1 MEEAEKPR
9 SRRRKYNVNRLDF
22 NIYIHRALKAVHPDN
37 DISRNGLQIINKI
50 IINIL
55 EKLTKSAVDF
65 IVGKRN
71 TIKAREIQSSVQLN
85 FTGDLGKKA
94 QNYGVRAVTKY
105 IQGGEGRKSRSE
117 RSGLMFSVSR
127 VEYFMRNYAKG
138 YRISAEAPPYM
149 TAVIE
154 YIASEILELAGNAS
168 IDNKLTRIKPRHI
181 FLAIRHD
188 DELTALLN
196 KIDINILGGGVIQ
209 HINQS
214 LLPKKRKTRPERD

>member
-1 MEEAEKPR
+1 
-9 SRRRKYNVNRLDF
+9 
-22 NIYIHRALKAVHPDN
+22 
-37 DISRNGLQIINKI
+37 
-50 IINIL
+50 
-55 EKLTKSAVDF
+55 
-65 IVGKRN
+65 
-71 TIKAREIQSSVQLN
+71 
-85 FTGDLGKKA
+85 
-94 QNYGVRAVTKY
+94 
-105 IQGGEGRKSRSE
+105 
-117 RSGLMFSVSR
+117 
-127 VEYFMRNYAKG
+127 
-138 YRISAEAPPYM
+138 M